1 MAQDGDDRYTF
12 RARPVERATAA
23 EAAERQE
30 ETQSLSAASVETQEA
45 EEQGRSYAAQDVLL
59 DADDRSSALAQRY
72 ARRGQDAVGSV
83 VGSILILAGIFI
95 APLVSLGFGIDI
107 TLFELFQI
115 TEDVLVL
122 VSGDGSGAL
131 QVLLAIPV
139 VAVIVLLI
147 GSWSLAGAAGL
158 VQPVASGAANLSRLL
173 GLTLL
178 VAEVALVI
186 WLATE
191 LDQGTGWVFS
201 SAGLWLWLIGSIL
214 VIASPNLA
222 RMLFPAGPEATA
234 GASEDEYATGPPLA
248 GTSLASDASIQV
260 MLMPLVLLIA
270 LVLGTWVDPNILLV
284 MLVAIPAGA
293 TPLAAGSLRGEVIR
307 RWHDK
312 VAIGS
317 ARVPLIRI
325 HGASAMVVW
334 AAALGV
340 YSPAG
345 LCVLV
350 AGGASLWLSLIH
362 GQPLR
367 RVDDEEVAIQFGAR
381 RWTSSPRQLTYWAL
395 FAAMFAALAGLI
407 VTLT

>member
-30 ETQSLSAASVETQEA
+30 ELQSLSAASVETQEA
-45 EEQGRSYAAQDVLL
+45 EVQHRSDAVQDVLL
-59 DADDRSSALAQRY
+59 DADDRSSALALRY
-72 ARRGQDAVGSV
+72 ARRGQDAIGSV
-83 VGSILILAGIFI
+83 VGSTLILAGIFI
-95 APLVSLGFGIDI
+95 APLVSIGFGIDI
-107 TLFELFQI
+107 TLFDLFRI
-115 TEDVLVL
+115 AEDIFSW
-122 VSGDGSGAL
+122 VSEDRSGVL
-131 QVLLAIPV
+131 QVFLAIPV

-147 GSWSLAGAAGL
+147 GFWSLAGAAGM
-158 VQPVASGAANLSRLL
+158 VQPVTSGAANLSRLL

-191 LDQGTGWVFS
+191 VDQGTGWVFS

-222 RMLFPAGPEATA
+222 RMLFPARPEPTV

-248 GTSLASDASIQV
+248 GTRLASDASIQV
-260 MLMPLVLLIA
+260 LLMPLALLTA
-270 LVLGTWVDPNILLV
+270 LVLGIWVDEKILLV

-293 TPLAAGSLRGEVIR
+293 TPLAAASLHGEVIR

-312 VAIGS
+312 VAIGG
-317 ARVPLIRI
+317 ARVPLIRV
-325 HGASAMVVW
+325 HAGCAMVGW

-345 LCVLV
+345 LCVLAAV
-350 AGGASLWLSLIH
+350 VASLWLSLIH

-367 RVDDEEVAIQFGAR
+367 RVDDEEFAIQFGAR

-395 FAAMFAALAGLI
+395 LAAMFAALAGLI